1 MLLDKKEKEKT
12 EREPG
17 GLAGG
22 FITITFLGYYDRKAG
37 GHTHYRYTTLATTEF
52 AATFPQQFT
61 HSNNGTQFNKKQR
74 LSVAEPELP
83 LLGWSRSRFVI

>member
-37 GHTHYRYTTLATTEF
+37 GHTHYRYTVQAGVRACMGVFRLPDAPNALA
-52 AATFPQQFT
+52 
-61 HSNNGTQFNKKQR
+61 QR
-74 LSVAEPELP
+74 EQRKRGCSSIRE
-83 LLGWSRSRFVI
+83 